1 MGDRLTL
8 HLDAT
13 EKPERRIPV
22 RYWPNP
28 NTVLLGHI
36 TIGEPTADG
45 DLVSYDATFTAGP
58 LHGEQPVYDL
68 RITSLPAEEANAD
81 A

>member
-1 MGDRLTL
+1 MAERLTL
-8 HLDAT
+8 HLPT
-13 EKPERRIPV
+13 EQPGRRIPV

-28 NTVLLGHI
+28 HTVILGHL
-36 TIGEPTADG
+36 TLGEPTTDG

-68 RITSLPAEEANAD
+68 RIDPEESR
-81 A
+81 